1 MKNIPALDSKVLDLV
16 TEISKEPKVEAAMA
30 FIKDQTE
37 VAMQEQIELCEIE
50 APTFHEEKRAA
61 SVAERMKQYGLTDV
75 HIDEIGNVI
84 GIRKGTG
91 AVRFSPSARIWTLCS
106 RPVPTSKSKKKAIS
120 IAPPASVITVP
131 A

>member
-91 AVRFSPSARIWTLCS
+91 LSLIH
-106 RPVPTSKSKKKAIS
+106 I
-120 IAPPASVITVP
+120 
-131 A
+131 

>member
-1 MKNIPALDSKVLDLV
+1 
-16 TEISKEPKVEAAMA
+16 
-30 FIKDQTE
+30 
-37 VAMQEQIELCEIE
+37 
-50 APTFHEEKRAA
+50 
-61 SVAERMKQYGLTDV
+61 MKQYGLADV

-91 AVRFSPSARIWTLCS
+91 SGPVLAIGAHMDSVFPA
-106 RPVPTSKSKKKAIS
+106 VPTSKSKKKAIS

>member
-1 MKNIPALDSKVLDLV
+1 MKNIPALDPKVLGLV
-16 TEISKEPKVEAAMA
+16 TEISKEPKVEAAIA

-37 VAMQEQIELCEIE
+37 VAMLEQIELCEIE

-61 SVAERMKQYGLTDV
+61 SVAERMRQYGLTDV

-84 GIRKGTG
+84 GIRKGSG
-91 AVRFSPSARIWTLCS
+91 NGQFLPSVLIWIPCS
-106 RPVPTSKSKKKAIS
+106 RPEPTSRSKKKAIS
-120 IAPPASVITVP
+120 TELPASVTTAP

>member
-50 APTFHEEKRAA
+50 ARLSMKKESRFCCRAHE
-61 SVAERMKQYGLTDV
+61 
-75 HIDEIGNVI
+75 
-84 GIRKGTG
+84 
-91 AVRFSPSARIWTLCS
+91 AVRSDRCS
-106 RPVPTSKSKKKAIS
+106 YR
-120 IAPPASVITVP
+120 
-131 A
+131 